1 VTTSDEPQAADS
13 PKASDTSGKKCPACS
28 KALENDATRCPHC
41 GLALGEHQRCPHC
54 HAVADVEISA
64 EARFVCSVCGGVRIP
79 IDDPAI
85 VRSPETLDLLRR
97 ATVARSARAIWRIVA
112 MAVAGFGV
120 FSVLVLW
127 LVIDV
132 AEPVFAGALVGALS
146 TLVPFAFAAMSWKK
160 SNERGAE
167 LVPLLEK
174 AWKSAAT
181 DIARARGG
189 KLDAPALAKVTRIS
203 EATADQVLSRMSAE
217 SLLLSSVTSE
227 GGLQYTLVDEPQKDN
242 AAR

>member
-1 VTTSDEPQAADS
+1 VTTSDEPKSVDP
-13 PKASDTSGKKCPACS
+13 PKASDAQDKSCPACS
-28 KALENDATRCPHC
+28 KPLKGDPTRCPHC

-54 HAVADVEISA
+54 HAIADVEPSL

-79 IDDPAI
+79 IDDPAV
-85 VRSPETLDLLRR
+85 VRSPTTLDLLRR
-97 ATVARSARAIWRIVA
+97 VTVARSARAIWRIVA
-112 MAVAGFGV
+112 MATAGFGV

-127 LVIDV
+127 VVIDV
-132 AEPVFAGALVGALS
+132 ANPIFGGAAVAALAA
-146 TLVPFAFAAMSWKK
+146 LVPFGFAAMAWKK
-160 SNERGAE
+160 AGERGAE
-167 LVPLLEK
+167 LAPLLEK
-174 AWKSAAT
+174 AWKAAAA

-189 KLDAPALAKVTRIS
+189 KLDAASLAKLTRIS

-227 GGLQYTLVDEPQKDN
+227 GGLQYTLVEEPQEDN

>member
-1 VTTSDEPQAADS
+1 MTSSDEPRSVDTS
-13 PKASDTSGKKCPACS
+13 KASETPRKTCPACS
-28 KALENDATRCPHC
+28 KSIEDGATRCPHC

-54 HAVADVEISA
+54 HAIADVEPSL
-64 EARFVCSVCGGVRIP
+64 EAKFVCTVCGGVRIP

-85 VRSPETLDLLRR
+85 PRSSEQIDLLRR
-97 ATVARSARAIWRIVA
+97 ANVARSARAIWRVISL
-112 MAVAGFGV
+112 AVAGFGV

-132 AEPVFAGALVGALS
+132 AHPVFAGAVVAALAV
-146 TLVPFAFAAMSWKK
+146 LVPFAFAAVSWKK
-160 SNERGAE
+160 SQERGAE
-167 LVPLLEK
+167 LGPLVEK
-174 AWKSAAT
+174 AWIAAAT
-181 DIARARGG
+181 DIARARAG

-203 EATADQVLSRMSAE
+203 EAAADQILSRMSAD

-227 GGLQYTLVDEPQKDN
+227 GGLQYTLAEDPQKDN